1 MGIKDELKDCIRGRL
16 GEAASPFF
24 VNRALA
30 RIDEVESDMRSL
42 MTASSRV
49 VKMIRLFIDEQVAEE
64 VMKALRL
71 KIERAGLQ

>member
-1 MGIKDELKDCIRGRL
+1 MGIKEELKDCIRRRL
-16 GEAASPFF
+16 DEAASPFF

-30 RIDEVESDMRSL
+30 RIDEVEADMRGL
-42 MTASSRV
+42 MDASGRV